1 MVLKRVK
8 ILKNQLE
15 VTSWHMHVPV
25 SSMDKDRQY
34 FTKTKFVARL
44 SLRKGKAEQ
53 RICKLFDSP
62 YLPEA
67 EAIFAI
73 TTGGIA
79 DSD

>member
-1 MVLKRVK
+1 MAHAC
-8 ILKNQLE
+8 
-15 VTSWHMHVPV
+15 TSKF
-25 SSMDKDRQY
+25 SLCKSRIF
-34 FTKTKFVARL
+34 FTKIHFVARL

-73 TTGGIA
+73 TTGGIN